1 MFEWYGNMG
10 RNEKRT
16 FWACYGGYA
25 LDGMDVMIFS
35 FVIPSLFVVWKM
47 TSAQAGEIAT
57 VTLLLSAA
65 GGWIAGILADRI
77 GRVRVLQITI
87 LWYAIFTFLCGFTQ
101 SPEQLM
107 ITRGLQGLGFGGEW
121 AAGSVLMGEVIAT
134 RFRGR
139 AVGFVQSSWAI
150 GWAVAAIA
158 ATIILQIL
166 PPDIAWRVL
175 FFVGLAPAA
184 LVFLIRRMV
193 PESPIFT
200 EVRSSERGRS
210 TGPSAIFSRR
220 FLNLTVRGS
229 LLAMGAQ
236 GGYYAITTWI
246 PTFLRVQRHLTIL
259 GSGAYLAVIIA
270 GSLVGYIT
278 SAILTDKIGRRP
290 NFILFAVGSAVIAV
304 CYLYLPISNEAMLF
318 LGFPLGF
325 FPSGIFS
332 GMGAFYS
339 ELFPTEIRA
348 TAQGFCYNFGR
359 GMAAFFPTLIGFA
372 ARTLPLGAA
381 VAIFAVIA
389 YALFAIAALSLPET
403 MNRALDAEIPA
414 PETV

>member
-1 MFEWYGNMG
+1 MFDWYRSMG
-10 RNEKRT
+10 RNETRT
-16 FWACYGGYA
+16 FWACYGGFA

-35 FVIPSLFVVWKM
+35 FVIPSLFAIWKM

-57 VTLLLSAA
+57 VTLLLSAV

-87 LWYAIFTFLCGFTQ
+87 LWYAVFTFLCGFTQ

-158 ATIILQIL
+158 ATIILQTL

-200 EVRSSERGRS
+200 AVRASERGRS

-220 FLNLTVRGS
+220 FLSLTVRGS

-259 GSGAYLAVIIA
+259 GSSAYLAVIIA

-304 CYLYLPISNEAMLF
+304 CYLYLPISNTAMLF

-332 GMGAFYS
+332 GMGAFYT
-339 ELFPTEIRA
+339 ELFPTEVRA

-359 GMAAFFPTLIGFA
+359 GMAAFFPALIGFA
-372 ARTLPLGAA
+372 AKTLPLGAA

-403 MNRALDAEIPA
+403 MNRALDAEISA